1 MAPGQNSRL
10 LSPADLDAY
19 QAAASSTAFGSLLLA
34 ILTIIS
40 GVMIFRTTKA
50 ATLILAAGFV
60 LMIVPVVVM
69 GYQITAP
76 FLILGVV
83 AIAASAFVGM
93 IFDRARKLQ
102 PTG

>member
-1 MAPGQNSRL
+1 MVFICSI
-10 LSPADLDAY
+10 
-19 QAAASSTAFGSLLLA
+19 
-34 ILTIIS
+34 ILTIVA
-40 GVMIFRTTKA
+40 GVMIFRTTKT

-76 FLILGVV
+76 FLILGAV

-93 IFDRARKLQ
+93 IFDRARTLQ